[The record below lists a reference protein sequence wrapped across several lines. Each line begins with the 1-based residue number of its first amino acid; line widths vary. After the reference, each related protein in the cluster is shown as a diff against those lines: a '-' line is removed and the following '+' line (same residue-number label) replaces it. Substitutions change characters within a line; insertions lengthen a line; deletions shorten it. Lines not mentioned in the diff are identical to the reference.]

1 MRLQTI
7 KILGLLILL
16 SFLSDCKSEKKKE
29 KKNKPPKPSMFDK
42 LSNNEL
48 LEFELAAPFDSLIL
62 GKDEEQYFEA
72 ELSLKNEN
80 DSLITEKIKVSARGK
95 TRKKMCDLP
104 PLKLKFPKNVRKK
117 SGLANFKTLKLVTPC
132 KEGEDYQDL
141 IKKELLCYQMYQALT
156 DKSFRALP
164 ANIQTKQIGAKES
177 SPKKLAFLI
186 EHEKEMARRLGG
198 ELLDKSVAKVKIIDI
213 ESYNLLTLFQYMI
226 GNTDW
231 NLSRRHNIK
240 LVKTPNNSAPIPVPY
255 DFDYSG
261 LVNAKY
267 AIPHPNLPIKTVRER
282 MFQWRGKDP
291 KILQPSVDIL
301 LSKKETLLGLINAC
315 QLKNKKGKAE
325 MLSYVN
331 EFFDLIE
338 SEGGLEKIAKK

>member
-1 MRLQTI
+1 M
-7 KILGLLILL
+7 LL
-16 SFLSDCKSEKKKE
+16 SLMVGCKTEKKKK

-42 LSNNEL
+42 LSNDDM
-48 LEFELAAPFDSLIL
+48 LEFELAAPFDSLL
-62 GKDEEQYFEA
+62 MSKDEENYFPA
-72 ELSLKNEN
+72 KLTLKNEN
-80 DSLITEKIKVSARGK
+80 DSLITEKIKVSTRGK

-104 PLKLKFPKNVRKK
+104 PLRLKFSKKFRKK
-117 SGLANFKTLKLVTPC
+117 SGLAKFKTLKLVTPC
-132 KEGEDYQDL
+132 KEGDEYQDL
-141 IKKELLCYQMYQALT
+141 IKKELLCYQMYQTLT
-156 DKSFRALP
+156 EKSFRSLP
-164 ANIQTKQIGAKES
+164 ANIQTKQIETNES
-177 SPKKLAFLI
+177 SPEKLAFLI

-198 ELLDKSVAKVKIIDI
+198 KLLDKSVAKVKTIDI

-240 LVKTPNNSAPIPVPY
+240 LVKTPDRSAPIPVPY

-282 MFQWRGKDP
+282 MFQWRGKDL
-291 KILQPSVDIL
+291 KTLQPSIDIL
-301 LSKKETLLGLINAC
+301 LAKKETLLALINAC
-315 QLKNKKGKAE
+315 QLKNKKGKEE
-325 MLSYVN
+325 MLNYVN